1 VYSPSLR
8 PATALRVRSARPP
21 TWPMCRVPRHV
32 RYTCQSASTYN
43 ICTAQSAV
51 STVRAFLYR
60 VLAYAYPLLIRSL
73 LGCWRSSCSPALK
86 GRTTGRGPKTG
97 LDSMYDAHA
106 AASLSSLFS
115 PSHRPMVD
123 TTQAHSDTSWEL
135 HWSSNVSVSREP
147 AGKGWLTAR
156 REWSAHTCSPRPKT
170 TTARVT
176 GETGQ
181 VGVIRKQ
188 HRRRALA
195 RPRALADAVHV
206 LHAVHVRARAREG
219 RAPCFPRF
227 LTRDRRRL

>member
-21 TWPMCRVPRHV
+21 TRPMCRVPRHV

-97 LDSMYDAHA
+97 LDSMYDAHVV
-106 AASLSSLFS
+106 ASSFSSL
-115 PSHRPMVD
+115 PATHRLVFYLILDMVD
-123 TTQAHSDTSWEL
+123 TTQAHSHVRGAPLEQQRIGITGTGRQRVA
-135 HWSSNVSVSREP
+135 HG
-147 AGKGWLTAR
+147 AAR
-156 REWSAHTCSPRPKT
+156 MVRP
-170 TTARVT
+170 
-176 GETGQ
+176 
-181 VGVIRKQ
+181 
-188 HRRRALA
+188 
-195 RPRALADAVHV
+195 
-206 LHAVHVRARAREG
+206 HAVADPG
-219 RAPCFPRF
+219 
-227 LTRDRRRL
+227 